1 MSKIVGELI
10 PLKHI
15 NCWKEAIEQLPT
27 FAFNFVRK
35 AMTNQ
40 LPTLKNL
47 KIWGCSNTDICPLC
61 GLTQTNK
68 HVLSNCSAPEALAR
82 YLGRHNKILR
92 LLADWIKPKLGG
104 DWTLYCDLAI
114 AGARHVSDL
123 FIGSRPDLAIVNST
137 KILICELTVC
147 HETNLESSRQF
158 KLNKYS
164 NISSAKS
171 SLVKN
176 HLVKVFTIEVT
187 SLGFVAIDQNFLTEA
202 SLPRFNKPF
211 LEDVTRTVI
220 MSTHDIYAKR

>member
-1 MSKIVGELI
+1 M
-10 PLKHI
+10 
-15 NCWKEAIEQLPT
+15 
-27 FAFNFVRK
+27 
-35 AMTNQ
+35 
-40 LPTLKNL
+40 
-47 KIWGCSNTDICPLC
+47 
-61 GLTQTNK
+61 
-68 HVLSNCSAPEALAR
+68 
-82 YLGRHNKILR
+82 
-92 LLADWIKPKLGG
+92 
-104 DWTLYCDLAI
+104 YCDLAI
-114 AGARHVSDL
+114 VGARHVSDL

-211 LEDVTRTVI
+211 LEDVTKTVI